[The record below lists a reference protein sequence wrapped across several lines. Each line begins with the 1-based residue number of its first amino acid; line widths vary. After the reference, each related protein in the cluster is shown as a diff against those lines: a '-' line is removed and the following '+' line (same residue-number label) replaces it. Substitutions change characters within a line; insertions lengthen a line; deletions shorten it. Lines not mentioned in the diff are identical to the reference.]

1 MLTFSNL
8 RIRAKLN
15 LAFGIVLIFGGIGA
29 FVVTTLSNRSM
40 LAERALNLMC
50 AMLRPILLTHA
61 WLCAFLTHRYRNRIS
76 RLRKIV

>member
-15 LAFGIVLIFGGIGA
+15 LAFGIVLVFGGIGA

-40 LAERALNLMC
+40 LAAGIESDC

-61 WLCAFLTHRYRNRIS
+61 WLCAFLTHRYLNRIS

>member
-15 LAFGIVLIFGGIGA
+15 LAFGIVLVFGGIGA

-40 LAERALNLMC
+40 LAAGTALQK
-50 AMLRPILLTHA
+50 PG
-61 WLCAFLTHRYRNRIS
+61 
-76 RLRKIV
+76 

>member
-15 LAFGIVLIFGGIGA
+15 LAFGIVLVFGGIGA

-40 LAERALNLMC
+40 LAAGIESDV
-50 AMLRPILLTHA
+50 
-61 WLCAFLTHRYRNRIS
+61 RYAETNFVNARM
-76 RLRKIV
+76 